1 MAGYAPSTVSKYLTH
16 HGYVSQAAGKKI
28 EQAMIDLDYHYNAL
42 ARLLN
47 EGASS
52 RLGIMVPYLDQPYFQ
67 ELVQSMITASVQQ
80 QQEVVILPT
89 NYDTSLDQ
97 LYLDRL
103 EHQLLGQLIV
113 TSHALP
119 LEQIAKY
126 Q

>member
-1 MAGYAPSTVSKYLTH
+1 
-16 HGYVSQAAGKKI
+16 
-28 EQAMIDLDYHYNAL
+28 MIDLDYHYNAL

-67 ELVQSMITASVQQ
+67 ELVQSMITVSVQQ